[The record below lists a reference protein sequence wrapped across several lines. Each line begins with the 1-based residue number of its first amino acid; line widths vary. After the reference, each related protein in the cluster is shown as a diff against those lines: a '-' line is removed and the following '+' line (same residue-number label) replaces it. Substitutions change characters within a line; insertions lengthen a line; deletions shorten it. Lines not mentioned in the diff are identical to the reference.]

1 MAGDYKPTYTVILIE
16 LETNHIGVSEILKFY
31 AFAKQYKYTSV
42 QLNISR
48 VNTMDA
54 NLSALVLA
62 IAHKLKVENKV
73 YVFVLLADHMNV
85 FYRNGLISHLAGKGN
100 ANQYEDNRQSTIPL
114 TSFSNTED
122 EKFCQYL
129 RRDFFGNRGLENLS
143 NTTKTNLS
151 THFEE
156 IFVNVVLHANTG
168 FPIFTCGQY
177 FPEKR
182 MLKFT
187 LVDLGEG
194 FLKKINQKTNGVVT
208 TDNAAILWATYNLNT
223 TKDVITFGPGGT
235 GLKEIK
241 KYCEKNKG
249 SLHLCSGKGYVNF
262 LKDKTMEHNLQQP
275 FNGSL
280 VNLIFR
286 NIG

>member
-1 MAGDYKPTYTVILIE
+1 LSDKPTYTINLREV
-16 LETNHIGVSEILKFY
+16 ETNHIGVSEILKFY
-31 AFAKQYKYTSV
+31 AFAKQYRYTAV
-42 QLNISR
+42 QLNISP

-62 IAHKLKVENKV
+62 IAHKLKAENKV
-73 YVFVLLADHMNV
+73 TVFVILADHMNV
-85 FYRNGLISHLAGKGN
+85 FFRNGLIAHLSGKGN
-100 ANQYEDNRQSTIPL
+100 ANPYEDNRQSTIPL
-114 TSFSNTED
+114 TSFLNTED
-122 EKFCQYL
+122 ESFCQYL
-129 RRDFFGNRGLENLS
+129 RRDFFGHRGLENLTS
-143 NTTKTNLS
+143 TTKANLS

-156 IFVNVVLHANTG
+156 IFVNVVQHANTDY
-168 FPIFTCGQY
+168 PIFTCGQY
-177 FPEKR
+177 FPEKQ

-194 FLKKINQKTNGVVT
+194 FLKKIAVKTEGSVS
-208 TDNAAILWATYNLNT
+208 TDNEAMLWATYNLNT

-241 KYCEKNKG
+241 KYCEQNNG
-249 SLHLCSGKGYVNF
+249 SLHLCSGKGYLNL
-262 LKDKTMEHNLQQP
+262 LKDRTLEQTLPQP
-275 FNGSL
+275 LHGSL